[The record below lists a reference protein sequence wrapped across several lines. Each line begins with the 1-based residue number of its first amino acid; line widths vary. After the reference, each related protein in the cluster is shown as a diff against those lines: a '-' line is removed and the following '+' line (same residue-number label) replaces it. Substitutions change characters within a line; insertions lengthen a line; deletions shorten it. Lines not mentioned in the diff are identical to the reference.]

1 MLTYQISRR
10 RLSLDGGPAIRTS
23 SLRSSSAEPLGKAL
37 GQIRGGFSTEDE
49 QRFEGVATH
58 GVTEGVSA
66 CQAKGLVKGS
76 DADSTL
82 QAGSNVIHMPLK
94 RIDKL

>member
-1 MLTYQISRR
+1 M
-10 RLSLDGGPAIRTS
+10 
-23 SLRSSSAEPLGKAL
+23 
-37 GQIRGGFSTEDE
+37 
-49 QRFEGVATH
+49 ATH

-66 CQAKGLVKGS
+66 GQAKGLVEGP
-76 DADSTL
+76 DTDSTL